1 MSTLPGRFSFRD
13 RSLPTQ
19 WAAIVLLSLLLLATA
34 MTALRLPGALL
45 LGAIGAAA
53 TVSTLEGR
61 AKMPPRLFLL
71 AQAVL
76 GGMIAQF
83 IKPAIVQEIFR
94 DWPLFFAAALSVILA
109 SCLIGWALTR
119 LRLFP
124 DSTAIWGSLPGA
136 AAAMV
141 LMADAYGADMR
152 LVAFMQYFRVLLV
165 ALVASL
171 VARFFT
177 AGGAPPPVSWLTS
190 AEYAVRWPAFAL
202 SVVLLGACA
211 WAGRRLRVPAGPLLL
226 PLVAGAALQDFGLF
240 TLELPREFLAVSYAI
255 LGWSIGL
262 RFTRGILLHAVKALP
277 VIFAST
283 LFLLAL
289 CGGLGVLL
297 GHFAHVDA
305 MTAYLAT
312 SPGGL
317 DAVAIIAAST
327 KLDMPFVMALQT
339 ARIVLVILIGPF
351 LARKFADWSAKA
363 LSSEFGP
370 GSR

>member
-1 MSTLPGRFSFRD
+1 LSALPRRFNFRD
-13 RSLPTQ
+13 KSLPAQ
-19 WAAIVLLSLLLLATA
+19 WAAIVVLSLVLAAA
-34 MTALRLPGALL
+34 MTALRLPAALL
-45 LGAIGAAA
+45 LASIGAAA
-53 TVSTLEGR
+53 TISSFEGR
-61 AKMPPRLFLL
+61 AKISPRLFLL

-83 IKPAIVQEIFR
+83 IKPDILREILR
-94 DWPLFFAAALSVILA
+94 DWPLFVAAAVSVIVV

-119 LRLFP
+119 WRVFP

-136 AAAMV
+136 ASAMV

-165 ALVASL
+165 ALIASL

-177 AGGAPPPVSWLTS
+177 IGGAPPPASWFTTIQNP
-190 AEYAVRWPAFAL
+190 VHWPAFAL
-202 SVVLLGACA
+202 TVLLLIACA
-211 WAGRRLRVPAGPLLL
+211 WLGRRLRIPAGPLLL
-226 PLVAGAALQDFGLF
+226 PLAICAALQDFGLF
-240 TLELPREFLAVSYAI
+240 TLELPREFLGLSYAI

-262 RFTRGILLHAVKALP
+262 RFSRDILLHAFKSLP

-283 LFLLAL
+283 LLLLAI
-289 CGGLGVLL
+289 CGGFGLVL
-297 GHFAHVDA
+297 GHYAHVDA
-305 MTAYLAT
+305 MSAYLAT

-339 ARIVLVILIGPF
+339 ARILLVILIGPF
-351 LARKFADWSAKA
+351 LARKFADWSATSA
-363 LSSEFGP
+363 AEIE
-370 GSR
+370 

>member
-1 MSTLPGRFSFRD
+1 LSALSGRFSFRD
-13 RSLPTQ
+13 RSLHAQ
-19 WAAIVLLSLLLLATA
+19 WAAIVLLSLLLATA

-45 LGAIGAAA
+45 LAAIGAAA

-83 IKPAIVQEIFR
+83 IKPAILQEILR
-94 DWPLFFAAALSVILA
+94 DWPLFLFAALSVILA

-136 AAAMV
+136 ASAMV

-177 AGGAPPPVSWLTS
+177 AGGAPPPASWFT
-190 AEYAVRWPAFAL
+190 AAANPIHWPAFAL
-202 SVVLLGACA
+202 TFLLLVACA
-211 WAGRRLRVPAGPLLL
+211 WTGRRLRIPAGPMLL
-226 PLVAGAALQDFGLF
+226 PLVVSAALQDFGFF
-240 TLELPREFLAVSYAI
+240 TLELPREFLGLSYAI

-262 RFTRGILLHAVKALP
+262 RFTRDILVHAVKALP
-277 VIFAST
+277 VILAST

-289 CGGLGVLL
+289 CGGFGLLL

-339 ARIVLVILIGPF
+339 ARIVLVILIGPS
-351 LARKFADWSAKA
+351 LARWVADWSSKPAV
-363 LSSEFGP
+363 EIE
-370 GSR
+370 